1 MLNCDNIVQN
11 NTATQQTS
19 FWKGNCAGDFFLS
32 QKVVAVNPCRPV
44 SRHHISITV
53 CCTLRFAGMDLTLNQ
68 LLSPASLRWSYKSTS
83 STQRDTCDPLKG
95 SLSSLR

>member
-19 FWKGNCAGDFFLS
+19 FQKGNCAVDFFLS

-53 CCTLRFAGMDLTLNQ
+53 CCTLSKICWHGFNFEPTPV
-68 LLSPASLRWSYKSTS
+68 S
-83 STQRDTCDPLKG
+83 
-95 SLSSLR
+95 SLS